1 MTNCKLRITNER
13 TYDLKE
19 RTQKFAIEVIRFCTG
34 LKKTQEL
41 SIIGKQ
47 LIRSASS
54 VGANYRAACR
64 AKSRADFVAK
74 LSIVEEEADE
84 SVYWMEMLEGLGMGD
99 DTTLRKL
106 KGEAAQLVAIMVTSK
121 KTARGTGQ

>member
-1 MTNCKLRITNER
+1 MTNGYAK
-13 TYDLKE
+13 DLKE
-19 RTQKFAIEVIRFCTG
+19 RTKQFAIEVIRFYAG
-34 LKKTQEL
+34 LPKTQEFL
-41 SIIGKQ
+41 VIGKQ

-121 KTARGTGQ
+121 KTARETGQ